1 MAFVSNSGY
10 TAIARRAIYTDGD
23 ETSKIFTNMALGR
36 GSGGTQDQ
44 ATLSDEW
51 GIGTNTLEDTG
62 MTRVTIGK
70 ATATT
75 AAQGAG
81 RTITTATGAGS
92 VNGDTCWFRN
102 TWTCGVSSI
111 ATGVKECGVF
121 NSTTGGDM
129 LAYGTFPTAIP
140 MGTGDTLQV
149 TWSVQV
155 KSG

>member
-1 MAFVSNSGY
+1 MAFVSDSGY
-10 TAIARRAIYTDGD
+10 TAIAKRAIYTDGD
-23 ETSKIFTNMALGR
+23 GGSRIFADMAIGR
-36 GSGGTQDQ
+36 GSGGTQNA

-51 GIGTNTLEDTG
+51 GIGTNTLEDAG

-70 ATATT
+70 ATATS
-75 AAQGAG
+75 AAQTSG
-81 RTITTATGAGS
+81 RTITTATSAS

-121 NSTTGGDM
+121 NSATGGDM

-155 KSG
+155 KAG